1 MIRIAAAHP
10 NLLPENVL
18 VEEGGN
24 YSQNPVIQDIMAF
37 SHVLL
42 KHEFFYAKL
51 PVEEAFSH
59 ALLKHEF
66 FNASPQ
72 DPQLS
77 HIKKETKREIMGY
90 YVTSH

>member
-1 MIRIAAAHP
+1 MTRIAAAHL

-18 VEEGGN
+18 VEEGG
-24 YSQNPVIQDIMAF
+24 YHSTNPVIQDIMTF

-66 FNASPQ
+66 FYASPSIVPRQ
-72 DPQLS
+72 GIIRP
-77 HIKKETKREIMGY
+77 
-90 YVTSH
+90 